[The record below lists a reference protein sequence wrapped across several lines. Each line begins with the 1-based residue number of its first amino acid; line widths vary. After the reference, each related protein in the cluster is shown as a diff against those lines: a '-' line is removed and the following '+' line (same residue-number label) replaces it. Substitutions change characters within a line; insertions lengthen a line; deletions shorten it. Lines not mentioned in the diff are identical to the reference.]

1 MTEQEKMEREFLH
14 YVRKMTEE
22 EKKELLALMLEKAQR
37 VRQGTA
43 ST

>member
-1 MTEQEKMEREFLH
+1 MTEQEKMEREFLY
-14 YVRKMTEE
+14 YVRKMTDE
-22 EKKELLALMLEKAQR
+22 EKKELLAIMLEKAQR